1 MKFNLTKDVSTV
13 LKGLSCL
20 LIVLHHWCS
29 HLVGMGYHNVIL
41 DLIALRG
48 GVTGVAVFFFL
59 SSYGL
64 ARSQQ
69 NRKDSLKVFFSKRL
83 VKVYIPLVITNLL
96 WLSVRYQ
103 GQGLVHS
110 ILQVL
115 NLIDKLDGVTWFCN
129 VIIICYIIFYFSNRL
144 KVDFMKILCNWLLTL
159 VFAVVLV
166 SMMPNAPFVV
176 YSLVAFPL
184 GSMVALL
191 QEKFYL
197 TKLMTITFVP
207 PLLLLGIFASLC
219 TEVTNQLIANMYCC
233 AVILCMML
241 MIVWYMSHK
250 STFLSRIL
258 FPIAKPASFIGLY
271 SYEIYLLHNK
281 LLMIHSQY
289 HISIWY
295 PITFICVVIPL
306 AIALFALDKKISK
319 LVVR

>member
-1 MKFNLTKDVSTV
+1 MKFNLTKDISTA

-20 LIVLHHWCS
+20 LIVLHHWC
-29 HLVGMGYHNVIL
+29 LCLAGLGYHNVIL

-48 GVTGVAVFFFL
+48 GVTGVAVFFYL

-64 ARSQQ
+64 TRTQQ
-69 NRKDSLKVFFSKRL
+69 HKKDSLKVFFSKRL

-115 NLIDKLDGVTWFCN
+115 NLTDKLDGATWFCN
-129 VIIICYIIFYFSNRL
+129 VIIICYIIFYCSNSL
-144 KVDFMKILCNWLLTL
+144 KADWMKILCNWLLTL
-159 VFAVVLV
+159 VFAAVLV

-191 QEKFYL
+191 QDKFNL

-207 PLLLLGIFASLC
+207 PLILLGIFASMC

-233 AVILCMML
+233 IVILCMML
-241 MIVWYMSHK
+241 MVVWYMSHK
-250 STFLSRIL
+250 STSLSKIL
-258 FPIAKPASFIGLY
+258 LPIAKPASFIGLY

-281 LLMIHSQY
+281 FLIIHGQY